1 MNQKKDIEDG
11 IEIVGNV
18 HENKELFEVKRIVKV
33 TEKLNRDKM
42 LDEGV
47 FLAICGLNQC
57 REKTFITGVVR
68 LEMAVARI
76 QKVIDYIN
84 KNKIEKQITDIPDEK

>member
-1 MNQKKDIEDG
+1 MD
-11 IEIVGNV
+11 
-18 HENKELFEVKRIVKV
+18 RIVKV
-33 TEKLNRDKM
+33 TEELNRDKM

-57 REKTFITGVVR
+57 RENIFITGVVR

-84 KNKIEKQITDIPDEK
+84 NNQFEKQITDLPDT